1 MSIATSQ
8 TNAVWRARPSAVMR
22 ALVSQGYVLATVT
35 GVPAIFAIFEN
46 DILLLAALLIPALVF
61 IGIGMLSTRIP
72 PPSDLRNIEAICTV
86 SAVFII
92 ITLAALPAFMV
103 LGMPFIDALFE
114 ASSGTTSTGLTV
126 TSNLSNWPLSGH
138 VLRGWLQWVGGFA
151 IALAGVA
158 TIIGPRSAV
167 KKIGDSE
174 VSQHDILSSTRLQA
188 RNLLKVYCII
198 TAVSFAILV
207 LVLPSWWEAFVIS
220 LSAVSTGG
228 FTPRADSLASYSST
242 AQVLVMLICLSTT
255 VSMIFY
261 VLIFRSGLKK
271 AIRRTNL
278 KSVLITS
285 FCGSLVI
292 LTLLLISTE
301 FTETALLNS
310 WLNFLSGFTTA
321 GFSVSPVTEIPVV
334 TPVILVIMVIGGG
347 IGSTAGGIK
356 VDRLV
361 ILLKILQISI
371 NKMRTPPHAVLKLKE
386 FGQWMT
392 QERIVSL
399 VAVLTCYAL
408 TLMICWIIFLASGQP
423 AFKSLF
429 EIVSALSTVGL
440 STGITGPE
448 MPTHLKFVLICAM
461 LLGRL
466 EFLALIVALSP
477 ITWHR
482 RS

>member
-1 MSIATSQ
+1 MSVSTSQ
-8 TNAVWRARPSAVMR
+8 TNALWRARHSAVAR
-22 ALVSQGYVLATVT
+22 ALMSQGYVLGTVT
-35 GVPAIFAIFEN
+35 GVPAIFAMFEDN
-46 DILLLAALLIPALVF
+46 MLLLAALLIPALIF
-61 IGIGMLSTRIP
+61 IGIGMISPRIP
-72 PPSDLRNIEAICTV
+72 PPRDLRNIEAICTV
-86 SAVFII
+86 SAIFII
-92 ITLAALPAFMV
+92 ITIAALPAFMV
-103 LGMPFIDALFE
+103 LGMTFIDALFE

-126 TSNLSNWPLSGH
+126 TSDLSNWPLSGH

-167 KKIGDSE
+167 KKIGESE
-174 VSQHDILSSTRLQA
+174 VGQHDILSSTRLQA
-188 RNLLKVYCII
+188 RNLLKVYCLI
-198 TAVSFAILV
+198 TGLSFAILV

-228 FTPRADSLASYSST
+228 FAPRADSLASYSSI
-242 AQVLVMLICLSTT
+242 AQILIMLICLSTT
-255 VSMIFY
+255 VSMLFY
-261 VLIFRSGLKK
+261 VLIYRNGLKK
-271 AIRRTNL
+271 AISTTNV
-278 KSVLITS
+278 KPVLLTAL
-285 FCGSLVI
+285 CGTFVI
-292 LTLLLISTE
+292 LTVMLISTE

-321 GFSVSPVTEIPVV
+321 GFSVSPVTEVPVI
-334 TPVILVIMVIGGG
+334 TAVILVIMVIGGG

-356 VDRLV
+356 IDRLV

-371 NKMRTPPHAVLKLKE
+371 NRMRTPPHAVLKLRE

-408 TLMICWIIFLASGQP
+408 TLMICWIIFLASGHP
-423 AFKSLF
+423 AFSSLF

-440 STGITGPE
+440 STGITGPD

-477 ITWHR
+477 ITWHQ

>member
-1 MSIATSQ
+1 
-8 TNAVWRARPSAVMR
+8 MR

-35 GVPAIFAIFEN
+35 GVPAIFAMFEN
-46 DILLLAALLIPALVF
+46 NIPLLAALMIPALAFV
-61 IGIGMLSTRIP
+61 GIGMLARQLP

-86 SAVFII
+86 SAIFII

-126 TSNLSNWPLSGH
+126 TSNLSSWPLSGH

-167 KKIGDSE
+167 KKIGESE
-174 VSQHDILSSTRLQA
+174 LNQQDILSSTRLQA

-198 TAVSFAILV
+198 TAISFTVLLLV
-207 LVLPSWWEAFVIS
+207 MPTWWEAFVIS

-228 FTPRADSLASYSST
+228 FTPRADSLASYSSI
-242 AQVLVMLICLSTT
+242 AQILIMLICLSTT

-261 VLIFRSGLKK
+261 FLIYRNGLKK
-271 AIRRTNL
+271 AIRTTNV
-278 KSVLITS
+278 KSVLITTL
-285 FCGSLVI
+285 CGAFVI
-292 LTLLLISTE
+292 LILMLISTE
-301 FTETALLNS
+301 FTGTALLNS
-310 WLNFLSGFTTA
+310 WLNFLSGITTA
-321 GFSVSPVTEIPVV
+321 GFSVSPVTELPVI
-334 TPVILVIMVIGGG
+334 TAVILVVMVIGGG
-347 IGSTAGGIK
+347 VGSTAGGIK
-356 VDRLV
+356 IDRLV

-392 QERIVSL
+392 QEQILSL

-408 TLMICWIIFLASGQP
+408 TLTICWIIFLVSGQP
-423 AFKSLF
+423 AFTSLF

-448 MPTHLKFVLICAM
+448 MTTHLKYVLICAM

-466 EFLALIVALSP
+466 EFLALLVAISP
-477 ITWHR
+477 ITWR
-482 RS
+482 QRS